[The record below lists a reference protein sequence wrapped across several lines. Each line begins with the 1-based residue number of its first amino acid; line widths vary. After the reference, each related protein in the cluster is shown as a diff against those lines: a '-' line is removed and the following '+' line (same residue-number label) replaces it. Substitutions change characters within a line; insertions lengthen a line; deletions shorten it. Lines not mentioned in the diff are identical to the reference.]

1 MLILLGKRSSYILA
15 VFMIIGDITYNIS
28 ITFPVE
34 KNIPCGMFT
43 AFSFEKRRI
52 ANLSRIG

>member
-43 AFSFEKRRI
+43 AFSFEKGVVLRLV
-52 ANLSRIG
+52 AF

>member
-1 MLILLGKRSSYILA
+1 
-15 VFMIIGDITYNIS
+15 MIIGDITYNIS

-43 AFSFEKRRI
+43 AFSFEKGVLQIFPVSVEPHFSCMGEVIMWRMR
-52 ANLSRIG
+52 